1 MTLHII
7 SFFNYMINAKYF
19 DFFSHMKF
27 FKLRLEASRTHP
39 LSLPMCVPE
48 NFHKLTLY
56 LYRLAG
62 KYLRCCSWNRQ
73 VPTKKYSNLL
83 EYIQGVPK
91 KLCFCLFQSVNC
103 HFVTKGCVLEK
114 KVLQKN
120 FFVVFP
126 KTVFFGLFSEKK
138 YFLLFNEK

>member
-1 MTLHII
+1 MLFLKNQNHVSCKLWHNAFKNLAKMFSKPWMTLHII

-91 KLCFCLFQSVNC
+91 K
-103 HFVTKGCVLEK
+103 
-114 KVLQKN
+114 
-120 FFVVFP
+120 
-126 KTVFFGLFSEKK
+126 TVFLSFSIC
-138 YFLLFNEK
+138 